1 MNGINICKRL
11 TRISYVSQLNARLSH
26 MTTNRNEK
34 QGFYKYRRV
43 SKKKKALFLIH
54 NMYYHTFFANVR
66 WTKSA

>member
-11 TRISYVSQLNARLSH
+11 TSISYVSQLNARLSH

-34 QGFYKYRRV
+34 HGWIYKYRRV
-43 SKKKKALFLIH
+43 SKKKAPFLIH